1 MSVSC
6 EPEVDVGEP
15 QEMSAFRLT
24 GNTVVKI
31 TGSCLCFSHAA
42 RQLSTKQY
50 THVGKDSG
58 N

>member
-42 RQLSTKQY
+42 RQLNTK
-50 THVGKDSG
+50 
-58 N
+58 